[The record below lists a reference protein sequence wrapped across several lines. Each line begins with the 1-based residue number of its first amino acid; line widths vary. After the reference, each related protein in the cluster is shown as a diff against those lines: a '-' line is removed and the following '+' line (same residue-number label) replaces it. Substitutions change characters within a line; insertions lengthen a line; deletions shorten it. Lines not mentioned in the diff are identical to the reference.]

1 MAYYNHQQTRLQVK
15 RRIPVFNVYTWRFL
29 GKSMEKR
36 KPFLVEF
43 PFPPEAFAII
53 IGLDWPGYADDFCWP
68 LSQRKNHYSGNRSSE
83 DLGFVGTN
91 RSD

>member
-1 MAYYNHQQTRLQVK
+1 
-15 RRIPVFNVYTWRFL
+15 
-29 GKSMEKR
+29 MEKR